1 MVAMPLY
8 RSHSVAPE
16 KLLVMSANILQQAF
30 FSGPRLDAKRRY
42 QFLESGRTV
51 FLIKVRME
59 DGSELEVNLR
69 LDRSELRGK
78 LNFSAFRELVGN
90 LLVAQVQK
98 LNEKQPLNI
107 FSNTE
112 QQRWVFLIPAV
123 QSAGETV
130 NMLVLAIELSRPG
143 ELLLELMF
151 IDPNQ
156 FEKSNSEQQSNSA

>member
-8 RSHSVAPE
+8 RTHSVAPE
-16 KLLVMSANILQQAF
+16 KLLVMSANVLQQAF
-30 FSGPRLDAKRRY
+30 FGGPRLDAKRRY

-90 LLVAQVQK
+90 LLIAQAQK
-98 LNEKQPLNI
+98 LNEKQPLNV

-112 QQRWVFLIPAV
+112 EQRWVFLIPAV
-123 QSAGETV
+123 HGAGETV
-130 NMLVLAIELSRPG
+130 NMLVLAIELSQPG

-151 IDPNQ
+151 IDPSQ
-156 FEKSNSEQQSNSA
+156 FEQQQSKPA